1 LQARGRHSWSRR
13 HACWTWSQQQAW
25 LVGGG
30 SLHRAPAAEDT
41 SEPKHTFH
49 GGLAAD
55 RLAAVIAQ
63 RKAVRS
69 RGHGGVPWSS
79 LSMWPISA
87 VFSAFSSEHDSCSG
101 GLNQGEAA
109 ETGRFCE
116 VSGRRCRYVQRRTN
130 DGPRYLDA
138 RSTKKKGKRMT
149 QTGKKKALVTALQS
163 STLSQDKKSS
173 ASDFRVLA
181 GLEPV
186 PDLHKDSP

>member
-1 LQARGRHSWSRR
+1 MAPISPLNPCATSG
-13 HACWTWSQQQAW
+13 TDVLGELTYGQQTTR
-25 LVGGG
+25 
-30 SLHRAPAAEDT
+30 SAPAM
-41 SEPKHTFH
+41 SHRKRRKH
-49 GGLAAD
+49 LARAT
-55 RLAAVIAQ
+55 A
-63 RKAVRS
+63 
-69 RGHGGVPWSS
+69 PWQSIS
-79 LSMWPISA
+79 DKKWLS
-87 VFSAFSSEHDSCSG
+87 SG

-173 ASDFRVLA
+173 ASDLRVLA